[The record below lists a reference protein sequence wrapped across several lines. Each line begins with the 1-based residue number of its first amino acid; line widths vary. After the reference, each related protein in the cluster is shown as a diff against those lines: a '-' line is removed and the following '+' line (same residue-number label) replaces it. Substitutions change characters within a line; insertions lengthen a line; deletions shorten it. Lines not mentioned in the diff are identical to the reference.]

1 MIKRNKKNL
10 IFCLWLLR
18 ICFICVLLFSQN
30 YSKKCQGI
38 RGGSW
43 AISFRHQWVQEITSF
58 FRADTLTHTYAYSV
72 FISIKYTTPKINQV
86 MILFQFRLSRAQ
98 SSLDFC
104 SANVLFPWSLNVRKQ
119 IKCDLHSK
127 NRFLLR
133 QCCSRTIFDKIKWNK
148 YPSSPKAIMKA

>member
-1 MIKRNKKNL
+1 M
-10 IFCLWLLR
+10 CLWSLH
-18 ICFICVLLFSQN
+18 IWFLFALSLALKH
-30 YSKKCQGI
+30 SKKWQGI
-38 RGGSW
+38 RGRSW

-72 FISIKYTTPKINQV
+72 FISAIKYTTPKINQV